1 MNEKGKDLVKTAFS
15 IFIVF
20 MFIVIATS
28 MATGIIQAI
37 TVDKD
42 AKARCESV
50 HGELGGK
57 KCFKDGKEV

>member
-1 MNEKGKDLVKTAFS
+1 MNEKGKDLVKTAYS
-15 IFIVF
+15 IFIVI
-20 MFIVIATS
+20 MFIVIAAS
-28 MATGIIQAI
+28 MVTGIIQAI

-50 HGELGGK
+50 LGELGGK